1 MSVTIKAKIGNGTTI
16 AKSAVI
22 ADSVEIGDNCV
33 IAEGVIIR
41 GGVKIGNNNH
51 IYPYA
56 GIGEDPQDLS
66 YKNEVSYV
74 EIGDNNRIREFVT
87 VHRGT
92 GEGSKTII
100 GSDCLI
106 MAYAHVGHN
115 CIVGNHVILTNS
127 CQLAGYVVLGDYVVI
142 GGDASVHQHCRIG
155 DCTMLGGKSA
165 TNQDIPPYVVATGIP
180 ARGITVNR
188 HGLRRAKVPSESIRR
203 IREAFNVLYR
213 EGNTLKTTVAK
224 MEAELSDDPYIVVL
238 LKFLQSSKRG
248 VKLNGPTWGGNEGDD
263 IDFDE

>member
-1 MSVTIKAKIGNGTTI
+1 MTNSNIASSSKI
-16 AKSAVI
+16 AASAVI
-22 ADSVEIGDNCV
+22 APTAIIGENCI

-41 GGVKIGNNNH
+41 DGVKIGNNNH

-56 GIGEDPQDLS
+56 VIGEDPQDLN
-66 YKNEVSYV
+66 YRNEESFV

-115 CIVGNHVILTNS
+115 CKVGDHVILTNS
-127 CQLAGYVVLGDYVVI
+127 SQLAGYVELGDYVVI

-155 DCTMLGGKSA
+155 DCTILGGKSA

-188 HGLRRAKVPSESIRR
+188 HGLRRAKVPSESIRK
-203 IREAFNVLYR
+203 IRAAFNVLYR
-213 EGNTLKTTVAK
+213 EGNTLKTTIAK
-224 MEAELSDDPYIVVL
+224 MEAELSDDPYIIKL

-248 VKLNGPTWGGNEGDD
+248 LKLNGPTWGGNEGDD
-263 IDFDE
+263 IDFDD